1 MKLSDD
7 TLISLGQILAGN
19 SDPHNSEICKL
30 QHNNVCGVVLSD
42 WYFLF
47 SSRLRFPKESPNSIA
62 IDESESN
69 KCDIAPIV
77 MLRFSESD
85 TERIIA
91 VPLTDRQPIAFLL
104 DRWGEPPANIQIDWR
119 QQLASHSGNREILFY
134 LTSEDGEISRI
145 PNAEKLSITDGE
157 NTELQ
162 NRDWKMARWPWEGNL
177 KTTSDAACDVL
188 PLDSSADEPTASFP
202 DLSSKPLVTI
212 ARQKSL
218 PNRSARN
225 FRTTLWIAGSF
236 FGLLMACVL
245 LPLFWQP
252 NVRLTE
258 LPTASESTVEDP
270 KSSTTSS
277 AVNSATTDATPSVE
291 LDTLERIELN
301 QNSLVEKAEL
311 LAHSSDL
318 DKLLMQGADSDGML
332 SNSIIETSLSSSTE
346 LTMTPMMDSDPKSVA
361 NDSEM
366 EESSTPKLDAAN
378 PNDESSSHNLDA
390 GIERTLVLSNSTIKD
405 RIAIGQKLLSK
416 DGQCSATLQLHE
428 DDAKRMATVIPEG
441 SVSILGNGVHTWTI
455 GIEDSEP
462 DLVVQLQSKP
472 GRRWDLL
479 VMIGFRE
486 EKSQTHRLLAP
497 GNAKTVVNRLIAAK
511 QAIVRLLEQNQL
523 ARDSGVRGGVDLSD
537 QRRQLQRQQ
546 KEIDKT
552 LERWITIEKLSYLV
566 FDHAKLVV
574 NLEHTPAK

>member
-1 MKLSDD
+1 
-7 TLISLGQILAGN
+7 
-19 SDPHNSEICKL
+19 
-30 QHNNVCGVVLSD
+30 
-42 WYFLF
+42 
-47 SSRLRFPKESPNSIA
+47 
-62 IDESESN
+62 
-69 KCDIAPIV
+69 

-157 NTELQ
+157 NTDLQ
-162 NRDWKMARWPWEGNL
+162 NRDWKMARWPWEENL

-188 PLDSSADEPTASFP
+188 PSDPSADEPAASIS

-236 FGLLMACVL
+236 VGLLMACVL

-258 LPTASESTVEDP
+258 LPTASESNVKDP
-270 KSSTTSS
+270 KSSTTST
-277 AVNSATTDATPSVE
+277 VVTSATNDPTPSVE

-301 QNSLVEKAEL
+301 QNSLDEKAEL
-311 LAHSSDL
+311 IAHSSDL
-318 DKLLMQGADSDGML
+318 
-332 SNSIIETSLSSSTE
+332 
-346 LTMTPMMDSDPKSVA
+346 DPKSVA

-378 PNDESSSHNLDA
+378 PNVESSSLNLDA

-416 DGQCSATLQLHE
+416 DGQCSASLQLHE

-486 EKSQTHRLLAP
+486 EKSQTHRLLGP

-511 QAIVRLLEQNQL
+511 QAIVRLLEQNQF
-523 ARDSGVRGGVDLSD
+523 ARDSGGRGGVDLSD

-566 FDHAKLVV
+566 FDHAKLIVR
-574 NLEHTPAK
+574 LENSQTK